1 MKLCR
6 RKEIYVEFLGIGSSE
21 RWSFNLCR
29 VVEVSLEWDFVVV
42 RASVAGTAVA
52 TGTGHRVRVV
62 SSFLSFS
69 TAFLPSQ
76 LSPEFGV
83 RD

>member
-1 MKLCR
+1 M
-6 RKEIYVEFLGIGSSE
+6 
-21 RWSFNLCR
+21 
-29 VVEVSLEWDFVVV
+29 VEVSLEWDFVVV